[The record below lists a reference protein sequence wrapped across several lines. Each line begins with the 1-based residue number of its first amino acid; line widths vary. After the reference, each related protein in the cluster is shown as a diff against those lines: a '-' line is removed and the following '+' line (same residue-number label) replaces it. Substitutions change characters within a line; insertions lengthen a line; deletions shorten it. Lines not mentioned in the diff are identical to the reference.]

1 MLRVLIIFLH
11 LLLLITIIIIN
22 KRLGGNF
29 EGDRYVY
36 SIDFGDSFVRGVC
49 NFLSSVLL
57 QQKFEAT
64 DGPVLQLSF
73 IWQAK
78 ENTSLR
84 CEGRPTQK
92 M

>member
-49 NFLSSVLL
+49 NFLSSV
-57 QQKFEAT
+57 
-64 DGPVLQLSF
+64 
-73 IWQAK
+73 
-78 ENTSLR
+78 
-84 CEGRPTQK
+84 
-92 M
+92 